1 MRFMIYQD
9 NGGQFHW
16 RLTDDDGVEYATS
29 VVAFDSRQDARWAA
43 ADVRLRAEAAI
54 GAEH

>member
-1 MRFMIYQD
+1 MRYVIYQD

-16 RLTDDDGVEYATS
+16 RLTDDDGVEYAAS

-43 ADVRLRAEAAI
+43 ADVHLRAESAI
-54 GAEH
+54 SAER